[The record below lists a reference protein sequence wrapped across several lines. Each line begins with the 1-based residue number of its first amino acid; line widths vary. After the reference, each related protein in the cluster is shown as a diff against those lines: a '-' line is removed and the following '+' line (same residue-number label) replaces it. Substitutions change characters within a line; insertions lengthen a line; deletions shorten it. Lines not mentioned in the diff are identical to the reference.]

1 VVGALPAND
10 LYTVYGAQGSG
21 SVPIEAVLALA
32 GVPYRVEECA
42 PWLSASRAAEIA
54 SINPLLQVPALALP
68 SGELMTESAA
78 ILIWL
83 ADAYPQARLA
93 PAVNHAAR
101 PAYLRWMNFVSAA
114 IYALYWI
121 ADNPARVTDRVE
133 EHGEIK
139 ARLFDRIAHCW
150 GVLGTALKPG
160 RYLLG
165 DDLSAL
171 DIYVATASRWSPGRQ
186 RFYEVAPG
194 LAEVIR
200 RVDADPRLAK
210 LWAERFPFMEGWEA

>member
-1 VVGALPAND
+1 
-10 LYTVYGAQGSG
+10 
-21 SVPIEAVLALA
+21 
-32 GVPYRVEECA
+32 
-42 PWLSASRAAEIA
+42 
-54 SINPLLQVPALALP
+54 
-68 SGELMTESAA
+68 MTESAA

-83 ADAYPQARLA
+83 ADAYPEARLA
-93 PAVNHAAR
+93 PVAKHAAR

-133 EHGEIK
+133 DHAEIK

-150 GVLGTALKPG
+150 GVMGAAVKPG

-165 DDLSAL
+165 DDLSVL
-171 DIYVATASRWSPGRQ
+171 DLYVATASRWSPGRR

-194 LAEVIR
+194 LAEAIR
-200 RVDADPRLAK
+200 RVDADPRLTEF
-210 LWAERFPFMEGWEA
+210 WAARFPFAEGWEA